1 MAILI
6 DADILIEAER
16 GSFNLDAW
24 LESHGDAE
32 FRLAAIT
39 MAELWHGVERA
50 TGTHRARRRRFLES
64 VFALFEPVAYTAM
77 TAFHHARLWAEL
89 ESAGKMIGAHDL
101 ILAAI
106 AMERGDAIATFNERH
121 FKVFKDLSIISPP
134 RRSSSPRSR

>member
-16 GSFNLDAW
+16 GSFDLEAW
-24 LESHGDAE
+24 LRSHGDDE
-32 FRLAAIT
+32 IRLAAIT

-50 TGTHRARRRRFLES
+50 KGAHRVRRQRFLERI
-64 VFALFEPVAYTAM
+64 FALFETAGYTAT

-89 ESAGKMIGAHDL
+89 EVSGRMIGAHDL

-106 AMERGDAIATFNERH
+106 AIERGDSVATFNTRH
-121 FKVFKDLSIISPP
+121 FKSIKGLKVIVP
-134 RRSSSPRSR
+134 

>member
-16 GSFNLDAW
+16 GGFDLDAW
-24 LESHGDAE
+24 LTLHGDEE

-39 MAELWHGVERA
+39 VAELWHGVERA
-50 TGTHRARRRRFLES
+50 TGTHRARRRRFLEN
-64 VFALFEPVAYTAM
+64 VFALFEPVPYTAA

-89 ESAGKMIGAHDL
+89 ESAGKMIGAHDV

-106 AMERGDAIATFNERH
+106 ALEHGDAVATLNVRH
-121 FKVFKDLSIISPP
+121 FQSIEGLKVVTP
-134 RRSSSPRSR
+134 

>member
-6 DADILIEAER
+6 DADVLIEAER
-16 GSFNLDAW
+16 GSFDLEAW
-24 LESHGDAE
+24 LRSRGEEE

-50 TGTHRARRRRFLES
+50 TGAHRIRRQRYLERI
-64 VFALFEPVAYTAM
+64 FALFEPVGYTAM

-89 ESAGKMIGAHDL
+89 EAAGRMIGAHDL

-106 AMERGDAIATFNERH
+106 AIERGDWVATFNTRH
-121 FKVFKDLSIISPP
+121 FRSIKGLKVIAP
-134 RRSSSPRSR
+134 